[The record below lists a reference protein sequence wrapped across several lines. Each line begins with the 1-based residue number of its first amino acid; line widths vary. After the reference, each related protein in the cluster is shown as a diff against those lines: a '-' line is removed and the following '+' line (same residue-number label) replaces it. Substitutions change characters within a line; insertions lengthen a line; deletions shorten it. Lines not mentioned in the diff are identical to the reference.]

1 MQLATYINDLLYRY
15 ECVIIPGFG
24 AFISQYRS
32 ARIDDA
38 SHTFY
43 PPGKTVMF
51 NRQLQT
57 NDGLLANYVAS
68 VEDCS
73 YELALQQIRN
83 FVGKI
88 SLELAEG
95 KTISL
100 SKIGEFTLN
109 NERSVQFIPSEKENF
124 SAASFGFTKFIAS
137 ETIRE
142 TVSEKDSTTLLF
154 TPEKR
159 TVVPYLK
166 YAAIGLVALTVA
178 GFGGMKLY
186 ENNVQQHNFVE
197 RQKANTMLESQIQE
211 ATFVIENPLPALNV
225 TVKKQRGI
233 YHIIAGAFRV
243 EENAEGKLK
252 ELQEKG
258 FDAKMIGVNRYGLH
272 QVIYNSFEDRNEA
285 IKNLYSIKRTE
296 NENAWLLVQ
305 ELDK

>member
-1 MQLATYINDLLYRY
+1 
-15 ECVIIPGFG
+15 
-24 AFISQYRS
+24 
-32 ARIDDA
+32 
-38 SHTFY
+38 
-43 PPGKTVMF
+43 
-51 NRQLQT
+51 
-57 NDGLLANYVAS
+57 
-68 VEDCS
+68 
-73 YELALQQIRN
+73 
-83 FVGKI
+83 
-88 SLELAEG
+88 
-95 KTISL
+95 
-100 SKIGEFTLN
+100 
-109 NERSVQFIPSEKENF
+109 
-124 SAASFGFTKFIAS
+124 
-137 ETIRE
+137 
-142 TVSEKDSTTLLF
+142 
-154 TPEKR
+154 
-159 TVVPYLK
+159 
-166 YAAIGLVALTVA
+166 
-178 GFGGMKLY
+178 MKLY